1 MKNLFALV
9 LAAVLAVGALALPAL
24 AQDGAGSGTINGTLT
39 ITPGLTTTPADNDFT
54 FDEEAGMT
62 AVVAGDTG
70 DTYSGEVQNVDATGT
85 ERGGSCVSS
94 DADGNVSTTD
104 DTIDTLTF
112 SGTDPDGNTIDGSGS
127 GTFEREGSNVVLVV
141 TGTATIND
149 TTVDFTLHG
158 EAEFLPT
165 QGNCTDAAPVTRA
178 SFAGTYQAETVTP

>member
-1 MKNLFALV
+1 MKNLFTLIIG
-9 LAAVLAVGALALPAL
+9 AVLAVGVLALPVV
-24 AQDGAGSGTINGTLT
+24 AQEGGGSGTINGTLS
-39 ITPGLTTTPADNDFT
+39 ITPGLTTTPGDNDFA
-54 FDEEAGMT
+54 FDEDAGMT

-104 DTIDTLTF
+104 DTIDSLTF
-112 SGTDPDGNTIDGSGS
+112 SGTDPSGNTIDGSGN

-149 TTVDFTLHG
+149 TRVDFTLYG
-158 EAEFLPT
+158 EAEFIPT
-165 QGNCTDAAPVTRA
+165 EGDCTPGSPVTDAR
-178 SFAGTYQAETVTP
+178 FAGAYEAETVTQ